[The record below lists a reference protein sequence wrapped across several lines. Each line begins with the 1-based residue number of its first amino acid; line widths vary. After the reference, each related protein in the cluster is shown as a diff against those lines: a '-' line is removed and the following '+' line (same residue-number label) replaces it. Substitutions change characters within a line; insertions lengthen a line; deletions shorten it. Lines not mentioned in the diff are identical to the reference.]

1 MFVTVTACANAGT
14 VSMLWMMLELGNSSF
29 ISITNQE
36 LFFKTAS
43 IGMKLSVESQIF
55 MLSLVVDFDK
65 GPG

>member
-14 VSMLWMMLELGNSSF
+14 VSMLWMMLELGNSF
-29 ISITNQE
+29 ISIANQE

-55 MLSLVVDFDK
+55 MLSLIVDFDK